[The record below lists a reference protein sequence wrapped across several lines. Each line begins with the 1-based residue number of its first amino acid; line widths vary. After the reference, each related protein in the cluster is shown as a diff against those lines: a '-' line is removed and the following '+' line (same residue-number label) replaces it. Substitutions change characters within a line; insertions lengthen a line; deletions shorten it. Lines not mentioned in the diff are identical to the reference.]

1 MKNPARKSNE
11 LKSLKIAIIRGQPN
25 EKSFLY
31 HCYPDGVGPD
41 SELIQMLE
49 KDVVELNPYVKFEDI
64 AELVKAKEILQE
76 AVLLP
81 LLIPN
86 FFKVNITKLM

>member
-1 MKNPARKSNE
+1 
-11 LKSLKIAIIRGQPN
+11 
-25 EKSFLY
+25 
-31 HCYPDGVGPD
+31 
-41 SELIQMLE
+41 MLE

-86 FFKVNITKLM
+86 FFKVNIKKINVNFCDENGIIRVSEDHGKVF